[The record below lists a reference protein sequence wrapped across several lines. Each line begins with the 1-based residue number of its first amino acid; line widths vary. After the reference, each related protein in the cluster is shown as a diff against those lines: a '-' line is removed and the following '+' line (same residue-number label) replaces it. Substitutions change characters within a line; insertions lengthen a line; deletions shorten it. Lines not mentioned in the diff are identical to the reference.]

1 MNTQTQMIEF
11 VEAFNQM
18 DIETMSSHLA
28 DTLAF
33 HGPTPNPLGKGQFVG
48 MMRMLH
54 TAFPDI
60 KANIV
65 LVSSEDDEA
74 RITSAMQG
82 THTGT
87 LDMTAFGKGAIPATG
102 KAFKLP
108 VGAFDY
114 TWKDGQIVTIQ
125 THPNPGGGLPGI
137 MQQLGLVPN

>member
-1 MNTQTQMIEF
+1 MNTQTPMIEF

-18 DIETMSSHLA
+18 DIDTMAAHLA

-33 HGPTPNPLGKGQFVG
+33 HGPAPKPLSKDQFVG

-60 KANIV
+60 KMNIE
-65 LVSSEDDEA
+65 LVSSDGDEA
-74 RITSAMQG
+74 SIMSTMQG

-87 LDMTAFGKGAIPATG
+87 LDMTAFGAGPITATG

-108 VGAFDY
+108 PGAFNY
-114 TWKDGQIVTIQ
+114 TWKDGKIVTIQ
-125 THPNPGGGLPGI
+125 AQPNPGGGLPGI